1 MRNLVK
7 FILTLFYQ
15 TYFSGKKVREGAR
28 GYEKRINEGKIMLFV
43 DKRNIF
49 PTTCNISTTVFSA
62 TSAGESRHSNLPLHN
77 AFPYTS
83 RRLMPS
89 NVKKRQTSKLE
100 RSSSSVHLV
109 SIATCNLTGVR

>member
-1 MRNLVK
+1 
-7 FILTLFYQ
+7 
-15 TYFSGKKVREGAR
+15 
-28 GYEKRINEGKIMLFV
+28 MLFV
-43 DKRNIF
+43 NRRNIF
-49 PTTCNISTTVFSA
+49 PATCNVTATVFSA
-62 TSAGESRHSNLPLHN
+62 TSAGESRHSNLPPNN

-109 SIATCNLTGVR
+109 YVATCNVPGVR